1 MNKLILNFFGEEITI
16 DTPKTLQNLKEEIS
30 SKFCFSP
37 QDAAEI
43 LVSYFNDLK
52 KIFIK
57 TEQDFLDFIKR
68 NIYKVDL
75 DISQESQLYKNSMKK
90 LVEET
95 EEDKKNLELLLKQN
109 EELEKKKDEIYS
121 RTNKKILECER
132 QIQAITAKKYA
143 AMRKANDEKREIN
156 KEMKSN
162 QLKIEELQKKLGIQ
176 DLPQVKEVK
185 KPKIVKPKKKRIIKK
200 RIINTNFKTL
210 ANKKKEDKL
219 PEKKENEF
227 FNFAKL
233 TQDISNKIND
243 IGNLVLPIA
252 NEITNKITEKIGK
265 KDIKLKAPAKKKEEN
280 KKIHYGIHCNGCGIN
295 PIVGNRFKCSICD
308 NFDYCEKCE
317 NLNKDKHMHPFIKIY
332 SPEIAPIEIKCELK

>member
-95 EEDKKNLELLLKQN
+95 EEDKKNLEFLLKQN

-210 ANKKKEDKL
+210 ANKKK
-219 PEKKENEF
+219 
-227 FNFAKL
+227 
-233 TQDISNKIND
+233 
-243 IGNLVLPIA
+243 
-252 NEITNKITEKIGK
+252 
-265 KDIKLKAPAKKKEEN
+265 
-280 KKIHYGIHCNGCGIN
+280 
-295 PIVGNRFKCSICD
+295 
-308 NFDYCEKCE
+308 
-317 NLNKDKHMHPFIKIY
+317 
-332 SPEIAPIEIKCELK
+332 